1 MKTYKQILTEFSSH
15 YSSDE
20 RSHYL
25 KTLTVEELKLFK
37 NNVIISASSKAY
49 PTLDLFAY
57 RLICEMIDHIL
68 IEKLQ
73 EDRENKLNQI
83 LN

>member
-49 PTLDLFAY
+49 P
-57 RLICEMIDHIL
+57 LICEMIDHTL
-68 IEKLQ
+68 IGKLQ

>member
-1 MKTYKQILTEFSSH
+1 MKTYNQILTEFSS
-15 YSSDE
+15 YSSDK
-20 RSHYL
+20 RLHYL

-37 NNVIISASSKAY
+37 NKASLTPGQTETY
-49 PTLDLFAY
+49 T
-57 RLICEMIDHIL
+57 LICEMIDHIL
-68 IEKLQ
+68 IEKIQ

>member
-25 KTLTVEELKLFK
+25 KTLTLEELKLFK

-49 PTLDLFAY
+49 P
-57 RLICEMIDHIL
+57 LICEMIDHIL

-73 EDRENKLNQI
+73 EDRENKLKE
-83 LN
+83 LLK

>member
-1 MKTYKQILTEFSSH
+1 MKTYNQILTEFSLH
-15 YSSDE
+15 YSIF
-20 RSHYL
+20 YL
-25 KTLTVEELKLFK
+25 KTLTLEELKLFK
-37 NNVIISASSKAY
+37 NNVIISASPKAY
-49 PTLDLFAY
+49 P
-57 RLICEMIDHIL
+57 LICEMIDHIL